1 MDKDRNIGPQQ
12 LMSGFQKPHFGSLDL
27 HKENRRCIEVKI
39 VWIASLVLENDQ
51 KWLLSKK
58 VILEESSS
66 TKSLN

>member
-12 LMSGFQKPHFGSLDL
+12 LMSGSQKPHFGNLDL
-27 HKENRRCIEVKI
+27 HKENCRFIEVKI

-51 KWLLSKK
+51 KWFLSKK